1 MNIEY
6 RNIVSVKE
14 LLGMLKTISDNIE
27 YLSENS
33 EKYVDLTLDVLK
45 DSKVKELSKKLKD
58 FQDKNYVQT
67 AYSFSENNI
76 KDAEIWVN
84 EHEREFHKNS
94 EIGCI
99 GERYTYCITPTSI
112 GCFKSIKCS
121 CGISHDLEGDF

>member
-94 EIGCI
+94 EN
-99 GERYTYCITPTSI
+99 S
-112 GCFKSIKCS
+112 
-121 CGISHDLEGDF
+121 

>member
-1 MNIEY
+1 M
-6 RNIVSVKE
+6 
-14 LLGMLKTISDNIE
+14 
-27 YLSENS
+27 
-33 EKYVDLTLDVLK
+33 DLTLDVLK

-99 GERYTYCITPTSI
+99 GGRYTYCYWKVANGRTCRKTVSR
-112 GCFKSIKCS
+112 IK
-121 CGISHDLEGDF
+121 GQIWK